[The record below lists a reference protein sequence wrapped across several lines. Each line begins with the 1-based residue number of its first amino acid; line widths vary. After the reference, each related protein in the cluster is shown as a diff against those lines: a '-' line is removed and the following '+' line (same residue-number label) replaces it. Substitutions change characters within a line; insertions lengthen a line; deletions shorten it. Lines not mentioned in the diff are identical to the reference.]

1 MMLDISISCMIA
13 AMYLCL
19 MVSFIFI
26 IRLILADLRRFYAQ
40 RYQQFGT
47 TLRACA
53 VWSATAT
60 GLIALRLLLEGMV
73 HYNYAGLLQKLLD
86 GLGDAPF
93 LVIWSLSVFCTEFLA
108 QAAVAICLR

>member
-53 VWSATAT
+53 IWSATAT

-73 HYNYAGLLQKLLD
+73 HYNYAGLLQRLLD